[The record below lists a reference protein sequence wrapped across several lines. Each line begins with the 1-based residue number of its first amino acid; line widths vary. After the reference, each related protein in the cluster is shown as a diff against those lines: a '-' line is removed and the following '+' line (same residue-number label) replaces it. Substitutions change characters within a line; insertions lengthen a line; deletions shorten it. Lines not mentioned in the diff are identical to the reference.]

1 MTQNACHL
9 DLTNFR
15 FNIFTPEETELL
27 SVAKIENDHLVDAAG
42 FPIPGGL
49 YDPAMGEYKWTEK
62 VK

>member
-1 MTQNACHL
+1 MTQPNSCHL

-49 YDPAMGEYKWTEK
+49 YDPAMGE
-62 VK
+62 